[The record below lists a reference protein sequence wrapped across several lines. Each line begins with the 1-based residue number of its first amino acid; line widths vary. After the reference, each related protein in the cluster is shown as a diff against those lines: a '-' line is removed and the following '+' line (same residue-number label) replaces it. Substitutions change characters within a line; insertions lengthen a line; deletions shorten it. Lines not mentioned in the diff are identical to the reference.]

1 MKTIYCLGR
10 SPQFKLPCVKY
21 KYLLKESDNK
31 INQLFTL
38 PKNNYE
44 LNEYQIDDIKN
55 MDEEDKKEIVNQMID
70 EIYPNKA
77 IKRCM
82 KINNLKKL
90 KIRKYLKRLKESLS
104 DNQNI
109 IQNQVN
115 IQNFVNNKNNIKEN
129 KQQDYSNNSK
139 IINQTEVS
147 KYDEKNNMINEYKSF
162 DDKITKNKK
171 NKYLSGPSRNKNYK
185 NNLSQKY
192 FNYNYPISIKGN
204 VGKFSFFTN
213 NKFSDKDENIKFNTI
228 DTSKDKNNKNIKLT
242 NNSLNT
248 EQISTKKR
256 SVGIQLSM
264 SNKADKGLFQRKYL
278 GNIFHD
284 SIEKQKRKKGETQ
297 DNELN
302 IIYSETREQF
312 NIKYDKYRKNENLKG
327 LGLAN
332 INYPPKLKFKDLN
345 KKISEIKKKVVNV
358 KSIVDNTFPKVLAY
372 MTLTK
377 KEYERSLKEKLYK
390 TPYKEK
396 LNMMEKH
403 QKYINLYLS
412 SPIEIISRNK
422 K

>member
-21 KYLLKESDNK
+21 KYLLKESENK
-31 INQLFTL
+31 NNQILIL
-38 PKNNYE
+38 PKNNYAI
-44 LNEYQIDDIKN
+44 NEHKIGDIKN
-55 MDEEDKKEIVNQMID
+55 MDEEEKKEIVNQMID
-70 EIYPNKA
+70 EIYPSKG

-82 KINNLKKL
+82 KINNLKKF
-90 KIRKYLKRLKESLS
+90 KIKKYLKILKESLS

-109 IQNQVN
+109 IQNQIN
-115 IQNFVNNKNNIKEN
+115 IQNFVNDKININEN
-129 KQQDYSNNSK
+129 KQPNYSNNSK

-147 KYDEKNNMINEYKSF
+147 KYEEKNDINNEDKSLDEKIVRF
-162 DDKITKNKK
+162 KK
-171 NKYLSGPSRNKNYK
+171 NKYLSQPSRNKNYK
-185 NNLSQKY
+185 SNLSQKY
-192 FNYNYPISIKGN
+192 FNYNYPISIEGN
-204 VGKFSFFTN
+204 AGKFSFFTN
-213 NKFSDKDENIKFNTI
+213 NKNENIKFNTV
-228 DTSKDKNNKNIKLT
+228 DTSKDKNNKNIKLN

-248 EQISTKKR
+248 EQISNKKR

-264 SNKADKGLFQRKYL
+264 GNKTDKNIFQRKYL

-284 SIEKQKRKKGETQ
+284 SLEKQKRKKGETQ

-332 INYPPKLKFKDLN
+332 INYPPKIKFKDLN

-377 KEYERSLKEKLYK
+377 KEMEKSLRKKLYK